1 MMTCVAMGL
10 LLRVSYEVD
19 RADRLRK
26 KLVSGADDM
35 LLHDVVG
42 APFAASQQGVG
53 SQMRSS
59 VASVFGKVL

>member
-1 MMTCVAMGL
+1 MF
-10 LLRVSYEVD
+10 SYEAD

-35 LLHDVVG
+35 LLHEVVG
-42 APFAASQQGVG
+42 APLAASQQVGG
-53 SQMRSS
+53 SQMRSR